1 MLFVNLKDSINNQT
15 YTLMKNIST
24 SKFIQSVLMMVV
36 SACAAVIVILTID
49 NLDYFCEMTDSYFIP
64 FIIIIGFSA
73 ICGISFYVFYKLWYS
88 MFIK

>member
-1 MLFVNLKDSINNQT
+1 M
-15 YTLMKNIST
+15 
-24 SKFIQSVLMMVV
+24 FIITVCT
-36 SACAAVIVILTID
+36 AIIVILTIT
-49 NLDYFCEMTDSYFIP
+49 NLNYFCVMTDSYFIP

>member
-1 MLFVNLKDSINNQT
+1 MN
-15 YTLMKNIST
+15 NIST

-36 SACAAVIVILTID
+36 SACAAVIVILTII
-49 NLDYFCEMTDSYFIP
+49 NLDYFCEMTDSCFIP

>member
-1 MLFVNLKDSINNQT
+1 MLLVNLKDSINNQT
-15 YTLMKNIST
+15 YTLMNNIST

-73 ICGISFYVFYKLWYS
+73 ISGISFYVFYKLWYS

>member
-1 MLFVNLKDSINNQT
+1 MNN
-15 YTLMKNIST
+15 IT

-36 SACAAVIVILTID
+36 SACAAVIVILTVI
-49 NLDYFCEMTDSYFIP
+49 NLDYFCEMTDSSFIP

-73 ICGISFYVFYKLWYS
+73 ISGISFYMFYKLWFE

>member
-1 MLFVNLKDSINNQT
+1 MN
-15 YTLMKNIST
+15 NIST

-36 SACAAVIVILTID
+36 SACAAVIVILTIT
-49 NLDYFCEMTDSYFIP
+49 NLDYFCEMTNSFIP

-73 ICGISFYVFYKLWYS
+73 ISGISFYVFYKLWYS